1 MNDKTDRS
9 ENFIALR
16 RKLTHQNI
24 IAGSFLLLAIIWFI
38 VFFKYLSAER
48 VSLDGPDW
56 QSFSN
61 DWYYYDKGQK
71 ISFDLP
77 VLKKGLIPTDCNNVS
92 RIYHDFDENYDY
104 DFHIGFFSERQYTK
118 VLLDNK
124 LINTFQAKNYPKWFP
139 VIGLVYHI
147 VRIPDSDNV
156 KGKSLCIE
164 LQSVYEDNVGIYM
177 NVVCGTRTALR
188 QYIFD
193 RSKVKIIGSIA
204 ILCVGL
210 LLLVFAVLYRKNLG
224 NDHTMRALGCLS
236 IQVSMWLLS
245 DCCFIQ
251 LITANPI
258 FNWLVNYLY
267 FIFLPLTFLYFIEE
281 LTDRYNSKAVGFMT
295 YIFVTFD
302 FGFLFLEMLGCRL
315 YIYSMNFTILEI
327 CGVVL
332 YLMHTIAKGIK
343 RKNRTVKKWGL
354 PIIVLIAGTVAEVIH
369 YLFFTYETSGVIVF
383 AFLIFFILLGINVYR
398 SSITKIS
405 RMAESETYRKLA
417 FIDFQTNVF
426 NRTAYF
432 NFVENYNEDPKKYCI
447 ILFDLNNLKK
457 INDNYGHLY
466 GDKVIKAFSDCA
478 MDAFG
483 KIGNIY
489 RIGGDEFL
497 ALIKEP
503 VMIRIQDACQRFE
516 NSVLTQKK
524 IQFQFTVAYGYTEFT
539 AAKPED
545 FYLAQKTADTKMYA
559 MKADMKENNSFVY
572 QNVSDNHAG

>member
-1 MNDKTDRS
+1 MNGKKLVNDNISAFMK
-9 ENFIALR
+9 
-16 RKLTHQNI
+16 KLTHQNV
-24 IAGSFLLLAIIWFI
+24 IAGSFAILAVIFFI
-38 VFFKYLSAER
+38 VFFKYYSAER
-48 VSLDGPDW
+48 VSLISSRW
-56 QSFSN
+56 ESFSQN
-61 DWYYYDKGQK
+61 WYYYKQGER
-71 ISFDLP
+71 IYFDLP
-77 VLKKGLIPTDCNNVS
+77 VLKKGSIPTDEKDVS
-92 RIYHDFDENYDY
+92 RIYHDFEDNCPP

-118 VLLDNK
+118 VLIDNTV
-124 LINTFQAKNYPKWFP
+124 IDTFQGKNYPKWFP
-139 VIGLVYHI
+139 VIGLVFHI
-147 VRIPDSDNV
+147 VQIPNPESLN
-156 KGKSLCIE
+156 GKSLCIE
-164 LQSVYEDNVGIYM
+164 LQSVYSDNKGIYM
-177 NVVCGTRTALR
+177 DVVCGTRTALR
-188 QYIFD
+188 QYLFE
-193 RSKVKIIGSIA
+193 RSNLKIIGSIL

-210 LLLVFAVLYRKNLG
+210 LLLMFAWLYRKNLE
-224 NDHTMRALGCLS
+224 NDHTMRALGFLS
-236 IQVSMWLLS
+236 VQVSLWLLS

-258 FNWLVNYLY
+258 FNWLVNYL
-267 FIFLPLTFLYFIEE
+267 FFLFLPLTFLYFIEE
-281 LTDRYNSKAVGFMT
+281 LTVNHNSRAVGIMT
-295 YIFVTFD
+295 YVYVFFD
-302 FGFLFLEMLGCRL
+302 FGFLFLEILGCKL
-315 YIYSMNFTILEI
+315 YVYSMSFTII
-327 CGVVL
+327 AMFFVIV
-332 YLMHTIAKGIK
+332 YLIYTIIKGLK
-343 RKNRTVKKWGL
+343 KKNRTVKKWGA
-354 PIIVLIAGTVAEVIH
+354 PMIVLISGAVAEMIH

-503 VMIRIQDACQRFE
+503 VMIRVQDACHRFE
-516 NSVLTQKK
+516 NSVLAQKK